1 MTHYFFSKY
10 NAEVK
15 AICSDILGTSMGQ
28 LYHINGKAGM
38 GKTTFLRYL
47 KEQLEGEGKT
57 VLLLD
62 SSEFRCLH
70 MDAVCVRNKATEFF
84 EQMCRCDI
92 LEIDNIEDISTSGV
106 LSSLLTIMTK
116 MKNKGGR
123 MVFTSALQI
132 HELNLMG
139 ERIRAMFDESIAAR
153 LADPDEGELM
163 SFLSFMS
170 DARGI
175 ELSGEKRQ
183 SILNGCTTFAQVTGR
198 FMTELACHNREYFD
212 VTKNMNQSDESKQL
226 DSYLTEIGNYPLLSI
241 EDEFELA
248 TRTQN
253 GDDEAIRQLVNCN
266 RRYVVSVALL
276 YQGDGKSLEELIKAG
291 NVGLETAARNF
302 QPDSDFK
309 FIAYAVWYI
318 RQRIEEIL
326 NPQ

>member
-10 NAEVK
+10 NAEMQ

-28 LYHINGKAGM
+28 LYHINGKSGM

-47 KEQLEGEGKT
+47 KERLEGEGKT

-62 SSEFRCLH
+62 SSDFRCLH

-84 EQMCRCDI
+84 EQMCSCDI
-92 LEIDNIEDISTSGV
+92 LEVDNIEDLSTPGV

-123 MVFTSALQI
+123 MVFTSALPI
-132 HELNLMG
+132 HELDFMG
-139 ERIRAMFDESIAAR
+139 ERIRAIFDESIAAR

-170 DARGI
+170 DVKGV

-183 SILNGCTTFAQVTGR
+183 SILNGCTTFAQVIGR
-198 FMTELACHNREYFD
+198 FMTELACHDKENFD
-212 VTKNMNQSDESKQL
+212 AKKNMNQSDESKQL
-226 DSYLTEIGNYPLLSI
+226 DVYLTEIGNYPLLSREEEVEVSTKI
-241 EDEFELA
+241 
-248 TRTQN
+248 QN
-253 GDDEAIRQLVNCN
+253 GDEDALRRLVDRN

-276 YQGDGKSLEELIKAG
+276 YQGKGKSLEELIKAG
-291 NVGLETAARNF
+291 NAGLETAARNF

-318 RQRIEEIL
+318 RQRIEELL